1 MASPSLH
8 QRDFLRTTVQ
18 PRHRTLLPKLAEAY
32 LADDAPMDPKE
43 LEAFC
48 GEVDQ
53 AISMA
58 SKTLR
63 FGLIA
68 MLDVVQWSPLFI
80 LGKPSFFEDLSL
92 HDRARLLER
101 LERSKLVSL
110 TLVFVAW
117 KTDLGSW
124 WVRVR
129 TERPGRAGAFPPPR
143 CGTSPHTQRVLGW
156 RCSSVTLLASPGG
169 STPLDLS

>member
-53 AISMA
+53 AISTA

-117 KTDLGSW
+117 KTLLMLVYFEEPEQLKALGYPGP
-124 WVRVR
+124 
-129 TERPGRAGAFPPPR
+129 ERKRYL
-143 CGTSPHTQRVLGW
+143 TVLGA
-156 RCSSVTLLASPGG
+156 R
-169 STPLDLS
+169 